1 MKMIIKPKMRG
12 FICTTA
18 HPVGCAKHVQEQ
30 IDYVGR
36 QKPIAGPRKALV
48 IGASQGFGLA
58 SRIALTFGAGA
69 DTIGIFFERPAA
81 EGRTGTAGWYNTAAF
96 EQAARKAGR
105 IAVNINGDAF
115 SNEIKEKAI
124 GEIRRHFGKVDLVV
138 YSLAA
143 PRRIHPVTGETFSSV
158 LKPIGK
164 SFTNKTVNIHT
175 GEVSEITIEPATEEE
190 IRHTVAVMGGEDWE
204 MWIDALLEA
213 DVLADRAATVAY
225 SYIGP
230 EVTHAIYREGTIG
243 KAKEHLEATV
253 DRLNGKLRKVDGSA
267 VISVN
272 KALVTQS
279 SSAIPVVPL
288 YISLLYKQMKEK
300 GLHEGCIEQMY
311 RLFADN
317 LYAADPAPRDEQGRI
332 RLDNLEMRE
341 DIQSRIAELWGRITT
356 ENLTEITDIEGY
368 RNDFYRLFGF
378 GMEGVDYEQDVDENV
393 ALTLSE

>member
-1 MKMIIKPKMRG
+1 
-12 FICTTA
+12 
-18 HPVGCAKHVQEQ
+18 
-30 IDYVGR
+30 
-36 QKPIAGPRKALV
+36 
-48 IGASQGFGLA
+48 
-58 SRIALTFGAGA
+58 
-69 DTIGIFFERPAA
+69 
-81 EGRTGTAGWYNTAAF
+81 
-96 EQAARKAGR
+96 
-105 IAVNINGDAF
+105 
-115 SNEIKEKAI
+115 
-124 GEIRRHFGKVDLVV
+124 
-138 YSLAA
+138 
-143 PRRIHPVTGETFSSV
+143 
-158 LKPIGK
+158 
-164 SFTNKTVNIHT
+164 
-175 GEVSEITIEPATEEE
+175 VSEITIEPATEEE